1 MLRIALIGCSKT
13 KHEFPKGYHVCAG
26 DLYAGPLFKKRVR
39 YAEAKGIR
47 WYVLSAKFGFMPP
60 HVPVNPTALGK
71 DGISSS
77 YDLCMKDLSP
87 ADQAIWHVTVA
98 SDVIHLLWDN
108 VELYGH
114 KKPMNPK
121 DLTVEIHAGADYARP
136 LVEILTSVGVTVK
149 TPVAGL
155 GIGEQ
160 LAWYSNWLSS
170 MQPTK
175 AKA

>member
-1 MLRIALIGCSKT
+1 MRIALIGCSKT
-13 KHEFPKGYHVCAG
+13 KNEFPERTHVCAG
-26 DLYAGPLFKKRVR
+26 DLYAGPLFKKRVK
-39 YAEAKGIR
+39 YAETKGIR

-60 HVPVNPTALGK
+60 HFPVDPTAVGK
-71 DGISSS
+71 NGVTSS

-98 SDVIHLLWDN
+98 SDVIHVLWDDM
-108 VELYGH
+108 ELHGH

-136 LVEILTSVGVTVK
+136 LAEILSSVGVTVK
-149 TPVAGL
+149 TPVANL

-160 LAWYSNWLSS
+160 LAWYSNWLSK
-170 MQPTK
+170 MRPEGLK
-175 AKA
+175 A

>member
-1 MLRIALIGCSKT
+1 MRIALIGCSKT
-13 KHEFPKGYHVCAG
+13 KRTFSEGQHVCAG
-26 DLYAGPLFKKRVR
+26 DLYAGPLFKKRVQ

-47 WYVLSAKFGFMPP
+47 WFVVSARFGLMPP
-60 HVPVNPTALGK
+60 HFPVNPTVIGK
-71 DGISSS
+71 DGVRSS

-98 SDVIHLLWDN
+98 SDVIHLLWDD

-114 KKPMNPK
+114 EKPMNPK
-121 DLTVEIHAGADYARP
+121 DLTIEIHAGADYARP
-136 LVEILTSVGVTVK
+136 LAEILTTVGIKVK

-170 MQPTK
+170 MQPTN

>member
-1 MLRIALIGCSKT
+1 MRIALIGCSKT
-13 KHEFPKGYHVCAG
+13 KQTPANERHVCAG
-26 DLYAGPLFKKRVR
+26 DLYAGPLFKKRVQ

-47 WYVLSAKFGFMPP
+47 WFVISAKFGLLPP
-60 HVPVNPTALGK
+60 YMSVDPTVIGK
-71 DGISSS
+71 DGVRSS
-77 YDLCMKDLSP
+77 YDLCMKDLGP

-98 SDVIHLLWDN
+98 SDVIHLLWDD

-114 KKPMNPK
+114 EKPMSPK
-121 DLTVEIHAGADYARP
+121 DLTVEIHAGAGYARP
-136 LVEILTSVGVTVK
+136 LAEILTSVGVKVK

-160 LAWYSNWLSS
+160 LAWYSNWLAS
-170 MQPTK
+170 MQPTA